1 MNEYRYVVKDKS
13 GIRREG
19 TRKAVCQHDVLVWA
33 RDNDFVPI
41 TVEQVN
47 LKKRK
52 GIFRKH
58 GRVGS
63 ADIANFCWQLA
74 TMMKGGIS
82 ITEALTTIADDMKNV
97 KFSGIIRQIGE
108 GIKGGE
114 SFSDRIAAFPETFDK
129 LFYGMVLAGES
140 SGSMPMVLHRLA
152 NYYDNRDKLIRKV
165 RGAMA
170 YPVFVVG
177 FIFVIVTVMAVFII
191 PRFRDIF
198 DTIGGRLPAFT
209 EAFLGVYDFMMKY
222 AVYNLMILAAGIVTL
237 VWYCRTVKGHYNLSR
252 FTLSLPLFG
261 QIILQAFVA
270 LFCRTTSALLS
281 AGVSVLNSLDIL
293 GAMSR
298 NDVIKH
304 ALFSTKDSVIKGS
317 SISFSLTA
325 AKLFPNLLLKMVRVG
340 EQSGSLPDVLERT
353 AEYYERRV
361 EDAISTMTKMLEPI
375 LIITVGAIVLVTVI
389 ALYLPI
395 FYLSDVKA

>member
-1 MNEYRYVVKDKS
+1 MNEYKYVVKDKL
-13 GIRREG
+13 GIRHEG
-19 TRKAVCQHDVLVWA
+19 IRKAVCQNDVLMWA
-33 RDNDFVPI
+33 RDNEFVPI
-41 TVEQVN
+41 MVEAVS
-47 LKKRK
+47 LKKKK
-52 GIFRKH
+52 GVFRKH
-58 GRVGS
+58 GRIAS

-82 ITEALTTIADDMKNV
+82 ITEALDTIADDMKNV
-97 KFSGIIRQIGE
+97 KFSGIIRKIGE

-114 SFSDRIAAFPETFDK
+114 SFSDRIAVFPETFDK

-140 SGSMPMVLHRLA
+140 SGSMPTVLHRLA
-152 NYYDNRDKLIRKV
+152 DYYDNRDKLIRKV
-165 RGAMA
+165 RGAMT
-170 YPVFVVG
+170 YPIFVVG

-191 PRFRDIF
+191 PRFRSIF

-209 EAFLGVYDFMMKY
+209 ETFLRVYDFMMRY
-222 AVYNLMILAAGIVTL
+222 AVYNLVILAVGITAL
-237 VWYCRTVKGHYNLSR
+237 VWYCRTEKGHYKLSR
-252 FTLSLPLFG
+252 FTLSMPLFG

-270 LFCRTTSALLS
+270 LFCRTTSTLLS

-293 GAMSR
+293 GAMSK
-298 NDVIKH
+298 NDVIKY
-304 ALFSTKDSVIKGS
+304 AIFVAKDGIVKGS

-340 EQSGSLPDVLERT
+340 EQSGSLPDVLEKT
-353 AEYYERRV
+353 ADYYERRV
-361 EDAISTMTKMLEPI
+361 EDAINTMTKMIEPI
-375 LIITVGAIVLVTVI
+375 LVISVGAIVLVVVI

>member
-1 MNEYRYVVKDKS
+1 MNEYKYVVKDKS
-13 GIRREG
+13 GLRREG
-19 TRKAVCQHDVLVWA
+19 TRKAVCQHDILMWA
-33 RDNDFVPI
+33 RDNDFIPI
-41 TVEQVN
+41 IVEE
-47 LKKRK
+47 LGLTKKK
-52 GIFRKH
+52 TPFRRH
-58 GRVGS
+58 SRVGS

-82 ITEALTTIADDMKNV
+82 ITEALDTIADDMKNV
-97 KFSGIIRQIGE
+97 KFSIIIRKMSE

-114 SFSDRIAAFPETFDK
+114 SFSDRIAAFPDTFDK

-140 SGSMPMVLHRLA
+140 SGSMPTVLHRLA

-165 RGAMA
+165 KGAMA
-170 YPVFVVG
+170 YPLFVIG

-191 PRFRDIF
+191 PRFRTIF
-198 DTIGGRLPAFT
+198 NSIGGKLPAFT
-209 EAFLGVYDFMMKY
+209 EAFLGIYDLIMHNAAYF
-222 AVYNLMILAAGIVTL
+222 LLIIAAGIATL
-237 VWYCRTVKGHYNLSR
+237 VWYCRTVKGHERLGR

-270 LFCRTTSALLS
+270 MFCRTTSSLLS

-293 GAMSR
+293 GEMSK
-298 NDVIKH
+298 NDVVKH
-304 ALFSTKDSVIKGS
+304 AIFVTKDGIIKGS
-317 SISFSLTA
+317 SISFSLAA

-340 EQSGSLPDVLERT
+340 EQSGSLPEVLERT

-361 EDAISTMTKMLEPI
+361 EDSINTMTKMLEPI
-375 LIITVGAIVLVTVI
+375 LVISVGAIVLVTIV

-395 FYLSDVKA
+395 FYLSDIKG

>member
-1 MNEYRYVVKDKS
+1 
-13 GIRREG
+13 
-19 TRKAVCQHDVLVWA
+19 VWA
-33 RDNDFVPI
+33 RDNDSVPI
-41 TVEQVN
+41 TVEQVS

-97 KFSGIIRQIGE
+97 KFSIIIRKIGE

-177 FIFVIVTVMAVFII
+177 FIFVIITVMAVFII

-222 AVYNLMILAAGIVTL
+222 AVYNLLILAAGIVTL
-237 VWYCRTVKGHYNLSR
+237 VWYCRTVKGHYKLSR

-298 NDVIKH
+298 NDVIKQ
-304 ALFSTKDSVIKGS
+304 ALFTTKDSVIKGS

-375 LIITVGAIVLVTVI
+375 LIIVVGAIVLVTVI